1 LFIVCK
7 ICYENKIQ
15 KEYDIISSTNSSYL
29 VQIIKKSLYKTNLY
43 YRFAMEFCQNG
54 SLRDKIKQNKAI
66 DPELIFN
73 WSKYIIHGLD
83 YLHSKNT
90 IHRDLKP
97 DNILLDANNNI
108 IKIAHFG
115 VSKIDNNSPMS
126 FQGTN
131 DYMSSE
137 MRNNLT

>member
-1 LFIVCK
+1 
-7 ICYENKIQ
+7 
-15 KEYDIISSTNSSYL
+15 
-29 VQIIKKSLYKTNLY
+29 
-43 YRFAMEFCQNG
+43 MEFCQNG

-115 VSKIDNNSPMS
+115 VSKIDNKLTPDQKLTKFLQLMLHYLKMS
-126 FQGTN
+126 T
-131 DYMSSE
+131 
-137 MRNNLT
+137 